1 MLVYLSLLALMAG
14 ILAFRIKRFTGHPV
28 WHATDYLSTMANGR
42 VYATYGLLFTSSG
55 ATLFIST
62 TGTPALIYKTTA
74 FLPPFTVMATAID
87 GSGLTTSILTYSA
100 TLTLTR
106 VVTYF

>member
-1 MLVYLSLLALMAG
+1 MAG
-14 ILAFRIKRFTGHPV
+14 ILAFSIHRFTGYPV
-28 WHATDYLSTMANGR
+28 WQTTDVLTISANGR
-42 VYATYGLLFTSSG
+42 VYATYGLLYTSTG

-62 TGTPALIYKTTA
+62 TGETSMVYKTTA
-74 FLPPFTVMATAID
+74 FLPPFTVVATATD
-87 GSGLTTSILTYSA
+87 GSGLTASILTYDA